1 MASQNATKL
10 SSALC
15 SILLSVTL
23 HCHAETASDTS
34 IREFFTASGQEA
46 AMVEGM
52 QSILPAL
59 RQMTKDMPEDLF
71 RELTRTDNVAASVI
85 PIYRKYLSEEE
96 IRELIAFYKTPVGSK
111 YAKLAGTI
119 QREGME
125 VNAKQGQ
132 MTVINYQIQ
141 KGKFSVEPPKK

>member
-1 MASQNATKL
+1 
-10 SSALC
+10 
-15 SILLSVTL
+15 
-23 HCHAETASDTS
+23 
-34 IREFFTASGQEA
+34 
-46 AMVEGM
+46 MVEGM